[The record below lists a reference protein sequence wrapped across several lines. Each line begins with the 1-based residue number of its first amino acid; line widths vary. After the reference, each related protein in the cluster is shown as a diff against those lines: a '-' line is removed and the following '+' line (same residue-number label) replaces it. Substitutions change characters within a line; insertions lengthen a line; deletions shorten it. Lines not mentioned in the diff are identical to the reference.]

1 MEAGAKTRE
10 VSIRARH
17 ARRRALSFPDIPL
30 GVKVMAILIV
40 LDGIGSLVGAALA
53 LFPSEEVPGQLTGPA
68 AVAVN
73 VIAGTFSIWLGRHL
87 YRGSRV
93 ALDFLIGG
101 YVVFL
106 AYGLLQ
112 DRGASVDI
120 WMLAVLALP
129 GAFLVYLFWCR
140 SVLRK
145 LEKRQ

>member
-1 MEAGAKTRE
+1 M
-10 VSIRARH
+10 
-17 ARRRALSFPDIPL
+17 
-30 GVKVMAILIV
+30 
-40 LDGIGSLVGAALA
+40 LV

-68 AVAVN
+68 GVTVN
-73 VIAGTFSIWLGRHL
+73 VVAGVFPICLGRHL

-106 AYGLLQ
+106 TYGLLQ
-112 DRGASVDI
+112 DRGASVDV

-145 LEKRQ
+145 LEKRR